1 VASLL
6 LSLSALFGVDLPHL
20 KCPGSMPEI
29 PLKRWSLSALFSRFM
44 ESPSINK
51 GVLNS
56 VTKAWNYLERCVIY
70 SLCQNKAWTA
80 FSFRLLFNYP
90 NNEGDFMF
98 TELQKKSLENLKK
111 IADEI
116 ETRVVI
122 YGDQFGPSDEHVLKL
137 KNELYEVNQ
146 RILNLMVLE
155 QEDRVNNAIIE

>member
-1 VASLL
+1 
-6 LSLSALFGVDLPHL
+6 
-20 KCPGSMPEI
+20 
-29 PLKRWSLSALFSRFM
+29 
-44 ESPSINK
+44 
-51 GVLNS
+51 
-56 VTKAWNYLERCVIY
+56 
-70 SLCQNKAWTA
+70 
-80 FSFRLLFNYP
+80 
-90 NNEGDFMF
+90 MF